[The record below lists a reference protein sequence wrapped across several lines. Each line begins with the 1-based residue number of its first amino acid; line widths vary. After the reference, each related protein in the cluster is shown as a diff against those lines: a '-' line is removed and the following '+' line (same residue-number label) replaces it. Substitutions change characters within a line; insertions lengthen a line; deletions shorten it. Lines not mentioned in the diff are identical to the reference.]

1 MQYLLEGREGALL
14 LLLQTFDLLEETA
27 SFQTQPPNFLEDL
40 FILCLKQKN
49 TKNGKV
55 WTLGIKL

>member
-1 MQYLLEGREGALL
+1 MTAMQYLFEGREGALL

-49 TKNGKV
+49 TKK
-55 WTLGIKL
+55 W